1 MLLNTEYGK
10 FLNTQDWDYF
20 TTLTYKWDVKQ
31 KQNRTYMDR
40 LVDNI
45 KKTGLFFS
53 MFWVSEWHRSGV
65 STHNHLL
72 VKGDVITSIDQYWSE
87 NNLGSKKHNKHIVYE
102 RDKGASFYLTK
113 YIDKN
118 VDYDYVWK
126 NK

>member
-45 KKTGLFFS
+45 KKTGLSFS
-53 MFWVSEWHRSGV
+53 MFWVSEWHRSGT

-72 VKGDVITSIDQYWSE
+72 IKGDVITSIDKYWSK
-87 NNLGSKKHNKHIVYE
+87 NNLGSKKYNKHLVYE
-102 RDKGASFYLTK
+102 RHKGASFYLTK

-126 NK
+126 N

>member
-45 KKTGLFFS
+45 KMTGLSFS
-53 MFWVSEWHRSGV
+53 MFWVSEWHRSGT

-72 VKGDVITSIDQYWSE
+72 VKGDIITSIDQYWSK
-87 NNLGSKKHNKHIVYE
+87 NNLGSKKYNQHIVYE

-118 VDYDYVWK
+118 VDYDYVWTS
-126 NK
+126 